1 MCGRY
6 TYLYKWKQ
14 LHRLMRL
21 LEIPQDELFPRYNV
35 KPTQKAPIVRLNERH
50 ERVGVMLEWGLV
62 PPWSSASGE
71 AGQHFNARGE
81 SMFGKPTFR
90 AAAKERRCLVPVS
103 GFYEWQKVEGEKY
116 KQPYWIGRVDR
127 EPFFFGGL
135 WESWRD
141 PAAAKDSDAPQTF
154 DTFAIVTTA
163 PNALMA
169 PLHDRMPVIVAESDW
184 EAWLDS
190 GSPQSAIEKMLVP
203 FGGDGY
209 RAYPVERTGLNTA
222 RDDAGLAA
230 EVTPP
235 PRSPGLFG

>member
-21 LEIPQDELFPRYNV
+21 LEIPQEELFPRYNV
-35 KPTQKAPIVRLNERH
+35 KPTQRAPIVRLNERGQ
-50 ERVGVMLEWGLV
+50 RVGVMLEWGLV
-62 PPWSSASGE
+62 PAWAGGIAE
-71 AGQHFNARGE
+71 GGQHFNARGE
-81 SMFGKPTFR
+81 SMFSKPTFR

-116 KQPYWIGRVDR
+116 KQPYWIGREDR
-127 EPFFFGGL
+127 EPFCFGGP

-141 PAAAKDSDAPQTF
+141 PAAATDTPAL
-154 DTFAIVTTA
+154 DTFAIVTTS

-169 PLHDRMPVIVAESDW
+169 PLHDRMPVIVAEADW
-184 EAWLDS
+184 EAWLDPAS
-190 GSPQSAIEKMLVP
+190 QQTAIERMLIP
-203 FGGDGY
+203 FGGSGFH
-209 RAYPVERTGLNTA
+209 AYPVERTGLNTA